1 MHKLFQRFSVSRG
14 LALAQRNYGS
24 DAILSL
30 EKSAALNYTASQCVL
45 GSAANMVVFSN
56 SKKLSLLILSIAFG
70 LFLFVCDISAQDDP
84 IRVDAD
90 VVRLNVGVADRQ
102 GRPILNL
109 QKYNF
114 TVYEDGVKQDIA
126 FFEPTV
132 APFSVVMMLD
142 MSGSTTSFR
151 QNISMAASR
160 FIASLGPED
169 RVAVIEFY
177 DKVNL
182 LNEFTADK
190 KKALYSVSVANGK
203 GTTNLYKGLKFA
215 LDKLEKE
222 GPQRRKAIV
231 VLTDGVDTQL
241 QDKDRAA
248 LSSISE
254 ENKLTAIK
262 PENAEVLNQV
272 LNNADR
278 QGVTIFPLALPTGDP
293 KRLADPTPAQIAM
306 YEAAR
311 SRLQIMAD
319 RTGGRLNA
327 INRLED
333 LGRFYAQV
341 AADLR
346 ALYTVVYQSSNEK
359 SRKGQWRAIKL
370 DISEPELI
378 VRTRPGYFVK

>member
-1 MHKLFQRFSVSRG
+1 
-14 LALAQRNYGS
+14 
-24 DAILSL
+24 
-30 EKSAALNYTASQCVL
+30 
-45 GSAANMVVFSN
+45 MVVFSN

-70 LFLFVCDISAQDDP
+70 LSLFVCDLSAQDDP

-102 GRPILNL
+102 GRPVLNL
-109 QKYNF
+109 QKDNF
-114 TVYEDGVKQDIA
+114 SVYEDGVKQDIA

-160 FIASLGPED
+160 FIASLGPDD

-203 GTTNLYKGLKFA
+203 GTTNLYKGLKYA

-222 GPQRRKAIV
+222 GPRRRKAIV

-241 QDKDRAA
+241 QDKDRAL

-262 PENAEVLNQV
+262 PENADVLNQV
-272 LNNADR
+272 LNNADS

-293 KRLADPTPAQIAM
+293 QRLADPTPAQIAM
-306 YEAAR
+306 YQAAR

-359 SRKGQWRAIKL
+359 SKKGQWRAIRL
-370 DISEPELI
+370 DVSEPELI

>member
-1 MHKLFQRFSVSRG
+1 ML
-14 LALAQRNYGS
+14 
-24 DAILSL
+24 
-30 EKSAALNYTASQCVL
+30 
-45 GSAANMVVFSN
+45 VFSDR
-56 SKKLSLLILSIAFG
+56 KKLSLFILSIALG
-70 LFLFVCDISAQDDP
+70 LFAFVCNISAQDDP

-90 VVRLNVGVADRQ
+90 VVRLNIGVADRQ
-102 GRPILNL
+102 GRPVLNL
-109 QKYNF
+109 QKENF
-114 TVYEDGVKQDIA
+114 TVFEDGVKQDIA

-151 QNISMAASR
+151 QNITMAASR
-160 FIASLGPED
+160 FISSLAPED

-182 LNEFTADK
+182 LNEFTTDK

-203 GTTNLYKGLKFA
+203 GTTSLFKGLKFA

-231 VLTDGVDTQL
+231 VLTDGVDTPL
-241 QDKDRAA
+241 QDKDRNA
-248 LSSISE
+248 LLGVGE

-272 LNNADR
+272 LNEADG

-293 KRLADPTPAQIAM
+293 QRLADPTPTQIAM
-306 YEAAR
+306 YQAAR

-359 SRKGQWRAIKL
+359 SKRGVWRAIRL

>member
-1 MHKLFQRFSVSRG
+1 M
-14 LALAQRNYGS
+14 
-24 DAILSL
+24 
-30 EKSAALNYTASQCVL
+30 
-45 GSAANMVVFSN
+45 
-56 SKKLSLLILSIAFG
+56 SIAFG